1 VAKDLDKDVKGQT
14 KEIVDEIDRLLAKCG
29 SGKTKLLSA
38 LIWLT
43 DIRNRAPMNEVWTA
57 WVDPKNMPARAC
69 VEAKLADPNA
79 LVGSWSSPRSDTRE
93 RSVSA
98 DLDAIFERNYARVE
112 PYTLL
117 MMAQVRS
124 IFDRLVEVREL
135 PGDCIEFGAFRGG
148 LSFFLGLC
156 IVDMGLAK
164 RVAMLDSFQGLPPP
178 DEALDAPFEQGTMAS
193 DLQEVLRVRAELGS
207 TPW

>member
-1 VAKDLDKDVKGQT
+1 VRDSRRVQAPDYSAPASRLGFSDELTFLSFIVAKDLDKDVKGQT

-79 LVGSWSSPRSDTRE
+79 LVE
-93 RSVSA
+93 IMVIA
-98 DLDAIFERNYARVE
+98 
-112 PYTLL
+112 
-117 MMAQVRS
+117 
-124 IFDRLVEVREL
+124 
-135 PGDCIEFGAFRGG
+135 
-148 LSFFLGLC
+148 
-156 IVDMGLAK
+156 AK
-164 RVAMLDSFQGLPPP
+164 
-178 DEALDAPFEQGTMAS
+178 
-193 DLQEVLRVRAELGS
+193 
-207 TPW
+207 